1 MILTL
6 LSPSAVPC
14 IESSCDVL
22 PVVLL
27 CCGSGGCVDVPPS
40 LLFVAVVG
48 CVSAGVDGNA
58 PLFFFS
64 VVSGC
69 GGGGCINV
77 SSTLVFVDV
86 GGCNSASLEA
96 VPVVVTAMGV
106 PVVVLA
112 MELPNVL
119 LPFVVM
125 AGVVVLPFLLFVSGC
140 SSRGCVD
147 LPLLPLLFVDVVGFV
162 STGVDGNAL
171 MLFVFV
177 VSGCGGGS
185 CINVSSTLVFVD
197 VGGCNSASLEAV
209 PIVVTTMGV
218 PVVILAMETPN
229 ALLPFVVVARCGF
242 VAKAVPIVISA
253 TGAPVV
259 VLAMGPPLPFLVFIT
274 PDGNALL
281 PFPFVISLHLN
292 TVS

>member
-27 CCGSGGCVDVPPS
+27 CCGSGGCVDVPLP

-48 CVSAGVDGNA
+48 CVSAGIDGNV

-64 VVSGC
+64 IVSGC
-69 GGGGCINV
+69 GSGGCINV
-77 SSTLVFVDV
+77 SLTLVFIDI
-86 GGCNSASLEA
+86 GGCNSTGLEV
-96 VPVVVTAMGV
+96 VPIVVMAMGA

-119 LPFVVM
+119 LPFVVA

-140 SSRGCVD
+140 GSGGCVD
-147 LPLLPLLFVDVVGFV
+147 LPLLPLLFVNVVGFV
-162 STGVDGNAL
+162 SAGVDGNAL

-177 VSGCGGGS
+177 VSGCGGGG
-185 CINVSSTLVFVD
+185 CIDVSSTLVFID
-197 VGGCNSASLEAV
+197 VGGCNSAGLEAV
-209 PIVVTTMGV
+209 PVIVMAMGA
-218 PVVILAMETPN
+218 PVNVLAMEPPN
-229 ALLPFVVVARCGF
+229 RLLLFVVAARCGYM
-242 VAKAVPIVISA
+242 AMAVPIIVFA
-253 TGAPVV
+253 MGVPVV
-259 VLAMGPPLPFLVFIT
+259 VLAMELPLPILVFVM
-274 PDGNALL
+274 PDGDTLLHIFAL
-281 PFPFVISLHLN
+281 
-292 TVS
+292 